1 MNAPLDLRLRSA
13 RSDDAY
19 SLWLWAND
27 PAMRVAAFNPEH
39 ISWDTHLDWL
49 KSKLSSPDVKLS
61 LASNEAGRL
70 LGCIR
75 FETKDDWESAK
86 LSYTIASEARGVG
99 YGRRIV
105 EEALAQLRFEHPGTV
120 AVAEVKSSNA
130 PSISVFRRLGWS
142 ETDLPDN
149 ALRFVGDAR
158 SDQRPDR
165 RSVVLATSRPWNAI
179 LAHDLRVDL
188 NLNVTLLTAPSQ
200 LTAKSLANVNPRF
213 LFFAHWS
220 TRIPDEV
227 WSRYECVVF
236 HMTDLPFGRGGSPLQ
251 NLIAQGHAATA
262 LTAIRCVRDMDAGP
276 VYLKR
281 PISLDG
287 TASEIFFRARDAM
300 REMMKEIATG
310 KIEPTP
316 QVGDVVEFKRRKP
329 EQSSLQRCSNLEE
342 IFDAIRMLDAPG
354 YPAAFLSGSRFVAEF
369 SEPVRDGGEVHARAR
384 FRFTLHSTNE
394 QE

>member
-1 MNAPLDLRLRSA
+1 
-13 RSDDAY
+13 
-19 SLWLWAND
+19 
-27 PAMRVAAFNPEH
+27 
-39 ISWDTHLDWL
+39 
-49 KSKLSSPDVKLS
+49 
-61 LASNEAGRL
+61 
-70 LGCIR
+70 
-75 FETKDDWESAK
+75 
-86 LSYTIASEARGVG
+86 
-99 YGRRIV
+99 
-105 EEALAQLRFEHPGTV
+105 
-120 AVAEVKSSNA
+120 
-130 PSISVFRRLGWS
+130 
-142 ETDLPDN
+142 
-149 ALRFVGDAR
+149 
-158 SDQRPDR
+158 
-165 RSVVLATSRPWNAI
+165 
-179 LAHDLRVDL
+179 
-188 NLNVTLLTAPSQ
+188 
-200 LTAKSLANVNPRF
+200 
-213 LFFAHWS
+213 
-220 TRIPDEV
+220 
-227 WSRYECVVF
+227 
-236 HMTDLPFGRGGSPLQ
+236 
-251 NLIAQGHAATA
+251 
-262 LTAIRCVRDMDAGP
+262 MDAGP